1 MPDPPD
7 FDRLVRG
14 RSAVRAFLPTP
25 VPREILLAA
34 LESAQH
40 APSNSNIQPW
50 RVTIIAGRTRDRLA
64 AELTSYVQEHGLS
77 RIDLPEEFQAQRRA
91 LGSQVYGS
99 MGIARYDS
107 DARFRATLRNFNFF
121 DAPTAAIVGLDGRL
135 GTADAAGVGMY
146 LQTLALAL
154 YARGVDTCM
163 QVAPAMFPEVV
174 RPVLGFSDQIDLVC
188 AVAIGY
194 RDPSAPV
201 NSVRSPR
208 NPVSENVTFLE

>member
-1 MPDPPD
+1 MLDAPG

-14 RSAVRAFLPTP
+14 RSAIRAFLADP
-25 VPREILLAA
+25 VPREILQAA
-34 LESAQH
+34 LETAQH

-50 RVTIIAGRTRDRLA
+50 RVAVVEGRTRDTLA
-64 AELTSYVQEHGLS
+64 TALTASAQQHGLA
-77 RIDLPEEFQAQRRA
+77 RMYLPDEFQLQRRA
-91 LGSQVYGS
+91 LGAQVYGS
-99 MGIARYDS
+99 MGIERYDS

-121 DAPTAAIVGLDGRL
+121 GAPTAALAGLDARL
-135 GTADAAGVGMY
+135 GIPDAAGVGIY

-174 RPVLGFSDQIDLVC
+174 RPVVGFSPQIDLVC

-208 NPVSENVTFLE
+208 NPVSGNVTFLG

>member
-1 MPDPPD
+1 MDAPG

-14 RSAVRAFLPTP
+14 RSAIRAFLADP
-25 VPREILLAA
+25 VPREILHAA
-34 LESAQH
+34 LATAQH

-50 RVTIIAGRTRDRLA
+50 RVAVVEGRTRDTLA
-64 AELTSYVQEHGLS
+64 TALTAYAQEHGLA
-77 RIDLPEEFQAQRRA
+77 RMDLPDEFQLQRRA
-91 LGSQVYGS
+91 LGTQVYGS
-99 MGIARYDS
+99 MGIERYDS
-107 DARFRATLRNFNFF
+107 DARFRATLSNFNFF
-121 DAPTAAIVGLDGRL
+121 GAPTAALVGLDARL
-135 GTADAAGVGMY
+135 GIPDAAGVGIY

-154 YARGVDTCM
+154 YAHGVDTCI

-174 RPVLGFSDQIDLVC
+174 RPVVGFSPQIDLVC

-208 NPVSENVTFLE
+208 NPVSENVTFLG